1 MKRTFD
7 VMSAESKGVEQ
18 RMCKAQTRPCQ
29 QTSGMQAAIAQVPP
43 YVIFPEEEKRLFGQ
57 SRLVDDSL
65 T

>member
-29 QTSGMQAAIAQVPP
+29 QTSGMQAVIAQVPA
-43 YVIFPEEEKRLFGQ
+43 YDIFPKEENRFFG
-57 SRLVDDSL
+57 
-65 T
+65 